1 MSIIAGFL
9 GILLTLMLLKVFE
22 DHQKMGQLKRGLAEE
37 KEKNRKWM
45 AQYSELLVRKSEET
59 GIPAHTLE
67 AVRYAMIHSHPDNG
81 GKKEEFIVFAGCY
94 NQLKLLQKQGGQNNG
109 KHVF

>member
-1 MSIIAGFL
+1 MSIFIGFL
-9 GILLTLMLLKVFE
+9 GSFLTLMLLTAFE
-22 DHQKMGQLKRGLAEE
+22 NYRKTDRLKRELAAEKEE
-37 KEKNRKWM
+37 KRKWM
-45 AQYSELLVRKSEET
+45 ALYGELRVRKAEET
-59 GIPAHTLE
+59 GIPEHTLE